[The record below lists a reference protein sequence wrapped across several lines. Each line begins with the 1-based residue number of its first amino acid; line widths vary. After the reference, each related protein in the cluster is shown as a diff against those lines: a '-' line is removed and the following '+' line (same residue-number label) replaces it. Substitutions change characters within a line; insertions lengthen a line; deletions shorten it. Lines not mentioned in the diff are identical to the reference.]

1 MSMRVSVGVAG
12 RVLGQVLGL
21 ALLLT
26 LLSMPAAFAITLD
39 QAKQQGMVCELP
51 TGYLKATSGATADVE
66 RLINTINSKRK
77 QEYARIAGEHGV
89 TPEQVGKLTA
99 QKLSPRC
106 K

>member
-1 MSMRVSVGVAG
+1 MSMRISVGAAG
-12 RVLGQVLGL
+12 RTLGRILGL
-21 ALLLT
+21 GLLLT
-26 LLSMPAAFAITLD
+26 MVSMPVAFAINLD
-39 QAKQQGMVCELP
+39 QAKQRGMVCELP
-51 TGYLKATSGATADVE
+51 TGYLQATSGATADVE
-66 RLINTINSKRK
+66 ALVNNINNKRK

>member
-12 RVLGQVLGL
+12 RVLGLG
-21 ALLLT
+21 LLLT
-26 LLSMPAAFAITLD
+26 ILSIPAAFAITLD

-51 TGYLKATSGATADVE
+51 TGYLQATSGATADVD
-66 RLINTINSKRK
+66 RLVNTINSKRK